1 MPVCILVPNPRT
13 AYNQQLSFASV
24 AKTII
29 TLAFFG
35 QSPQNFDLDSS
46 SSVRLTTYLNSM
58 RFLQEFDVKV
68 QRDQC
73 LLQCNPAKQGLV
85 Q

>member
-1 MPVCILVPNPRT
+1 M
-13 AYNQQLSFASV
+13 

-35 QSPQNFDLDSS
+35 QSPKTFDLDSPTA
-46 SSVRLTTYLNSM
+46 VRLTTYLNSM

-68 QRDQC
+68 QRD
-73 LLQCNPAKQGLV
+73 
-85 Q
+85 